1 VLVNGIANQQLQS
14 NDRGLSYGDGLFETI
29 QVQNNEPLLW
39 QAHLKRMRLGAQRLG
54 ITFDDLTVQA
64 FKDDFKV
71 LNSDCMGS
79 GVLKLTLTRGVGKR
93 GYKAEPDTKA
103 TRISM
108 FSAMPDMSKQQA
120 DGISVVLCST
130 QLARQPQLA
139 GLKHLNRLE
148 QVLARNEWDD
158 PKITE
163 GIVCDTD
170 NNVIEGCM
178 SNLFWVKKGTVYTP
192 DLSFSGVDGVIRN
205 TVIKICTEQLASPV
219 KIANFK
225 LPDLL
230 ASDEVFVCNSLFNIL
245 PVIEIKSAEHS
256 TKSQELSIGL
266 TTKKLQALV
275 QQFYLRK
282 DSL

>member
-1 VLVNGIANQQLQS
+1 MAS
-14 NDRGLSYGDGLFETI
+14 AS
-29 QVQNNEPLLW
+29 
-39 QAHLKRMRLGAQRLG
+39 
-54 ITFDDLTVQA
+54 
-64 FKDDFKV
+64 FKNASVWRHDFKI
-71 LNSDCMGS
+71 LNSDRMGS

-93 GYKAEPDTKA
+93 GYKAEPDTKV

-108 FSAMPDMSKQQA
+108 FSAMPDMSKQQVH
-120 DGISVVLCST
+120 GISVLLCKT

-158 PKITE
+158 PDITE
-163 GIVCDTD
+163 GIVCDTH

-178 SNLFWVKKGTVYTP
+178 SNLFWVKKGIVYTP

-205 TVIKICTEQLASPV
+205 AVIKICTQHLTRPV
-219 KIANFK
+219 KIANYK

-230 ASDEVFVCNSLFNIL
+230 ASDEIFVCNSLFNIL
-245 PVIEIKSAEHS
+245 PVTEIKSDQHAA
-256 TKSQELSIGL
+256 KSQELSVGVM
-266 TTKKLQALV
+266 TKKLQALV
-275 QQFYLRK
+275 QQYYLRK